1 MKSPYHTIMK
11 NIHISDEKNIQ
22 IIIKDRYR
30 LLNFKVEKE
39 DFDEG
44 SIENLERNLRA
55 MKLSLAGLTLSK
67 LIEYAFVVLYL
78 TYIILI
84 CGIDKENRKVNK
96 FVNIYG
102 IAISIMYMSYLCIVE
117 EASIYRYGIY
127 LIFHKEIIFL
137 WNNNQSMSFV

>member
-44 SIENLERNLRA
+44 STENLERNLRA
-55 MKLSLAGLTLSK
+55 MKLSLDLENAGLAIEDIEMICKIKK
-67 LIEYAFVVLYL
+67 LLE
-78 TYIILI
+78 T
-84 CGIDKENRKVNK
+84 E
-96 FVNIYG
+96 
-102 IAISIMYMSYLCIVE
+102 
-117 EASIYRYGIY
+117 
-127 LIFHKEIIFL
+127 
-137 WNNNQSMSFV
+137 